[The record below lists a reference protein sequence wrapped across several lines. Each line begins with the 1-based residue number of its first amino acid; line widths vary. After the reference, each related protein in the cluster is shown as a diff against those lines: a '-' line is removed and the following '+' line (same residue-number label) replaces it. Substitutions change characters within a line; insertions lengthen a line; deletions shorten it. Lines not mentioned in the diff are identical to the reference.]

1 MRMQGQD
8 NHGHADGLPTDTS
21 AFLAQIVATDGSIS
35 RMELENI
42 AFIVTLINSLH
53 ASVYATFLSRSY
65 AKELASKLRV
75 EALGVSFT
83 LDGVQWKWRRRR
95 GGVDDVTA
103 SHAIHIRADFD
114 LRAQHQLSRIG
125 TMVANGSIGVEEGL
139 KAILVKR
146 ADQRFEDLYRQPPG
160 RPFAVALMALGT
172 STICFGGNLVDGIFA
187 LLEGLIAGFLGMFC
201 SEGFVALAI
210 SFYSILVVTD
220 HPETTCFTS
229 QVIGT
234 LFWFYFGTA
243 FIVALFEVASGQLR
257 IGVLRLFFALV
268 DSCRHAVGIAVA
280 IVLGVKLLGQ
290 DVKEL
295 VIRDC
300 NQMASH
306 ADEVR
311 LSLGGIQLHIPL
323 FLVLCVAVNS
333 QLRVDIRDWPV
344 CVAVQAITM
353 VTLRIC
359 EKIGHG
365 DFQSNF
371 VPSFLAAFSS
381 LALLRIFGGSGGQSH
396 IRKVDHDLMHRSVA
410 GTLRSALRYDQRD
423 AWFCIFP
430 SLYLLIPGSGLV
442 KACLF
447 SIAGLFGFAGDAVP
461 PDFAFVLLQIGLGQV
476 LGIGLGMALFELCSS
491 RRRAD
496 RDDTRGIPT

>member
-1 MRMQGQD
+1 MTTLP
-8 NHGHADGLPTDTS
+8 DGIPTDTS
-21 AFLAQIVATDGSIS
+21 AFLAQIVTADNEVSQL
-35 RMELENI
+35 ELENLC
-42 AFIVTLINSLH
+42 FIVTLIDRLH
-53 ASVYATFLSRSY
+53 ASVYATFLSRSF
-65 AKELASKLRV
+65 AKELAAKLRV
-75 EALGVSFT
+75 EALSVSFT

-95 GGVDDVTA
+95 GGVEEVTA
-103 SHAIHIRADFD
+103 SHAIRADFD
-114 LRAQHQLSRIG
+114 LKAQHQLSRVG

-139 KAILVKR
+139 KAILAKT
-146 ADQRFEDLYRQPPG
+146 ADQRFEQLYRQPPG

-172 STICFGGNLVDGIFA
+172 TTICFGGNLVDGMFA
-187 LLEGLIAGFLGMFC
+187 SLEGLIAGFLEMFC

-210 SFYSILVVTD
+210 SFYSIMVVND
-220 HPETTCFTS
+220 HPETTCFSS

-243 FIVALFEVASGQLR
+243 FIIALFEVASGQLR
-257 IGVLRLFFALV
+257 IGILRLFFALV
-268 DSCRHAVGIAVA
+268 DSFRHAVGIAVA
-280 IVLGVKLLGQ
+280 IVVGVMLLGQ
-290 DVKEL
+290 DVKDL

-300 NQMASH
+300 NPMESH
-306 ADEVR
+306 SDDR
-311 LSLGGIQLHIPL
+311 LSLGGIQLRVPL
-323 FLVLCVAVNS
+323 FLILCVAVNS

-353 VTLRIC
+353 FTLHIC
-359 EKIGHG
+359 DNLGHS

-381 LALLRIFGGSGGQSH
+381 LALLRIFGRSGGQSH
-396 IRKVDHDLMHRSVA
+396 IGKADHELKHRS
-410 GTLRSALRYDQRD
+410 GTITLRSALRYDQRD

-447 SIAGLFGFAGDAVP
+447 SIAGLFGFADDDFVP
-461 PDFAFVLLQIGLGQV
+461 PHFAFVLLQIGLGQV
-476 LGIGLGMALFELCSS
+476 LGIGLGMALFEICSS

-496 RDDTRGIPT
+496 RDDTRGLPS

>member
-1 MRMQGQD
+1 M
-8 NHGHADGLPTDTS
+8 ATLPDGLPTDAS
-21 AFLAQIVATDGSIS
+21 AFLGQIVATDESIS
-35 RMELENI
+35 QLELENV

-53 ASVYATFLSRSY
+53 ASFYATFLSRSY
-65 AKELASKLRV
+65 AKELAAKLRV
-75 EALGVSFT
+75 DALGVSFT
-83 LDGVQWKWRRRR
+83 LDAVQWKWRRRR
-95 GGVDDVTA
+95 GGAAEVVTV
-103 SHAIHIRADFD
+103 SHAIRADFD
-114 LRAQHQLSRIG
+114 LKAQHQLSRIG
-125 TMVANGSIGVEEGL
+125 TMVVNGSIGVEEGL
-139 KAILVKR
+139 KAILAKR
-146 ADQRFEDLYRQPPG
+146 ADQRFEHLYRQPPG

-172 STICFGGNLVDGIFA
+172 STLCFGGNLVDGIFA
-187 LLEGLIAGFLGMFC
+187 LLEGLVAGFLGMFC

-210 SFYSILVVTD
+210 SCYSLLVVNN
-220 HPETTCFTS
+220 HPENTCFSS

-243 FIVALFEVASGQLR
+243 FIIALFEVASGQLR
-257 IGVLRLFFALV
+257 IGILRLFFALV
-268 DSCRHAVGIAVA
+268 DSFRHAVGIAVA
-280 IVLGVKLLGQ
+280 FVVGVMLLGQ
-290 DVKEL
+290 DVKDL

-300 NQMASH
+300 NDMENHS
-306 ADEVR
+306 DEAR

-323 FLVLCVAVNS
+323 FLLLCIAVNS

-353 VTLRIC
+353 FTLQIC
-359 EKIGHG
+359 EKLGHS

-381 LALLRIFGGSGGQSH
+381 LALLRLFGGSGGQSH
-396 IRKVDHDLMHRSVA
+396 TGKVDHQLMHPSGA

-447 SIAGLFGFAGDAVP
+447 SIAGLFGFADDAVP
-461 PDFAFVLLQIGLGQV
+461 PNFAFVLLQIGLGQV

-496 RDDTRGIPT
+496 RDDTRGLPS